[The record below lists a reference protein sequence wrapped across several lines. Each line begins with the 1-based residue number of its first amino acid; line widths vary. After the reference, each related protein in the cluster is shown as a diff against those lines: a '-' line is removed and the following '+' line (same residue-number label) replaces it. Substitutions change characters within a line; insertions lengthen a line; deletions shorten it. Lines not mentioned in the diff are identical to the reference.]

1 MMDEHIKNIRP
12 VLSRKGTKNLPSNS
26 FMNWLRDRIDNGNIN
41 IDFNYIDS
49 KDCKWLSDALKNKIN
64 LWNHLTPVF
73 ISAQTGTGKN
83 TFIREHLLLRAY
95 QSGER
100 ILLLSNRI
108 ALNRQSK
115 LQYAQYIRDLTGN
128 SYYVEKFDEYTNK
141 GIDKFSDFG
150 FITIC
155 SYHQFYGK
163 NLLDNNEYSY
173 IVCDECHFF
182 TSDATFNIY
191 TDKILEYIVTS
202 GKNSIRIYMTAT
214 IENVFE
220 PIIRLE
226 TQWIEDEIRDLEEQ
240 ANFQRDCTT
249 DIVNVVNTNMDF
261 YYNRN
266 AFWYNNPNDAIS
278 QQLEDIDRKLQESKS
293 NVKMKCFFYYMSR
306 NYDYVENV
314 YTYKSY
320 GELLEVINASEDKWL
335 IFVLKLPSQ
344 DKKNALNNVS
354 RKVAEL
360 SREKIDNNSGAYGIY
375 NQIIEKEYFDED
387 VLITTSLLDNG
398 ININDEK
405 LKNIVIDVFDRTEFI
420 QMLGRVRIK
429 DNRKINLYIREYTV
443 EELEK
448 FLRYNVTVLVLMLY
462 IDLLNKEDRKKFF
475 DNLLNSSE
483 YSHCVREPIKFFR
496 LSDDNMVIEYNKNA
510 IVKLIDS
517 SNCLFNLIRKSDA
530 NYILRI
536 NERDQNLLVKVREYY
551 VFGEGKNKSWS
562 RSVIDLIE
570 TKFGF
575 DDRIKSIREEISWD
589 FARKSIIEDKYSFK
603 FNDNFIRYLYST
615 LIPNYFNG
623 LISIRIEK
631 ITNVESWR
639 YYKMNFDSRATSK
652 DLSPIEI
659 LRIIKEVVS
668 FDNAIDISKEEYYN
682 GLISCYFRLL
692 DINVTDSLGEQLSWI
707 EKYNYS
713 PIPVTELIC
722 FRVNDNNFSYED
734 SIKKDVVKKI
744 INEQTYKERTEEYKN
759 NIVKSTDDFLIDYG
773 IKRNS
778 AEEKWIRENYCKNV
792 VKSTLKDFEFYLE
805 GTLIRVQ
812 AVQSKRDNGTYYL
825 LVKE

>member
-1 MMDEHIKNIRP
+1 MDEHIKNIRP

-83 TFIREHLLLRAY
+83 TFIRENLLLRAY

-155 SYHQFYGK
+155 SYHQFYDK
-163 NLLDNNEYSY
+163 HLLDNNEYSY

-191 TDKILEYIVTS
+191 TDKILEYIVMS

-226 TQWIEDEIRDLEEQ
+226 TQWIEDEIRNLEEQ
-240 ANFQRDCTT
+240 ANFQRDCKM
-249 DIVNVVNTNMDF
+249 DIINRVNMQLDF
-261 YYNRN
+261 QYGRN
-266 AFWYNNPNDAIS
+266 EFWYHNPDDAIS
-278 QQLEDIDRKLQESKS
+278 RQLEDIDRNLQESTS
-293 NVKMKCFFYYMSR
+293 NIKMKCFFYYMSR

-314 YTYKSY
+314 YTYKNH

-335 IFVLKLPSQ
+335 IFVFRLPSQ
-344 DKKNALNNVS
+344 DKEDALNNIS
-354 RKVAEL
+354 RKVVEL
-360 SREKIDNNSGAYGIY
+360 SREKVNNNNSVAYEVY
-375 NQIIEKEYFDED
+375 NRIIEREYFNED

-429 DNRKINLYIREYTV
+429 GNRKINLYIREYTI

-448 FLRYNVTVLVLMLY
+448 FLQYNVTILVLMLY
-462 IDLLNKEDRKKFF
+462 IDLLNKEGRKQFY
-475 DNLLNSSE
+475 DNLLHSSE

-496 LSDDNMVIEYNKNA
+496 LSDDMVIEYNKNA
-510 IVKLIDS
+510 ILKLIDS
-517 SNCLFNLIRKSDA
+517 SNCIFNLIRKSDA

-536 NERDQNLLVKVREYY
+536 NEHDQNLLIKVRDYY
-551 VFGEGKNKSWS
+551 VSGEGQNKSWS
-562 RSVIDLIE
+562 RSVVDLIE

-575 DDRIKSIREEISWD
+575 DDRKKFIREEVSWD
-589 FARKSIIEDKYSFK
+589 FERASIIEDKYSFK
-603 FNDNFIRYLYST
+603 FNDDFIHYLYST
-615 LIPNYFNG
+615 LIPNYFNS
-623 LISIRIEK
+623 LINMRIGK
-631 ITNVESWR
+631 IKNVESWR

-652 DLSPIEI
+652 DSSPIEI
-659 LRIIKEVVS
+659 LRVIKEVMR

-682 GLISCYFRLL
+682 NLMFYYLRLL
-692 DINVTDSLGEQLSWI
+692 DITVTGSLDEQLSWI
-707 EKYNYS
+707 EKCNYIS
-713 PIPVTELIC
+713 IPVTELIC
-722 FRVNDNNFSYED
+722 SRVNDNNSSYED
-734 SIKKDVVKKI
+734 SIQEDIIKKI
-744 INEQTYKERTEEYKN
+744 ISEQVYKEHTEEYRN

-792 VKSTLKDFEFYLE
+792 GKSTLKDFEFHLD
-805 GTLIRVQ
+805 GTLVRVQ
-812 AVQSKRDNGTYYL
+812 AVQSKRNNCTYYL
-825 LVKE
+825 LVRE